1 MTEAKFVPQS
11 IREVMNPH
19 TTANDRKVKVEN
31 QYFNNLRRLREQKSR
46 EESKLV
52 VNPVWPS
59 LESFTHQK
67 LMRSAFQLIDFL
79 EKNDIQFYGVGIN
92 ASMKKAD
99 TPEMVIYVDRSTR
112 SLVYA
117 IDIPEVFQGIEVVTQ
132 VTKNKVF

>member
-59 LESFTHQK
+59 FESFTHQNNK
-67 LMRSAFQLIDFL
+67 RKRLRTSRNRSSKMACSRF
-79 EKNDIQFYGVGIN
+79 V
-92 ASMKKAD
+92 
-99 TPEMVIYVDRSTR
+99 
-112 SLVYA
+112 
-117 IDIPEVFQGIEVVTQ
+117 
-132 VTKNKVF
+132 